1 MSASEPPPG
10 LRVLYWTEV
19 FFPYTGGT
27 EVLGGNL
34 LAGLRRRG
42 HDFEIVTSHGPLD
55 LPDLDDHEGL
65 PVHRLPFFAA
75 VADRDVARMA
85 RTRRRAVEIKEAF
98 APDLIHVQ
106 SVGPGLLFH
115 LHSARSFP
123 APWIF
128 TPHAPL
134 TDQAT
139 GTGTVLGDAF
149 RTADEIV
156 CVSDTQRDSILRIA
170 PAAAPRTSVIHNGLD
185 PPALEPAPLP
195 FDPPRLVCLGRHV
208 RDKGL
213 DVALRAF
220 ARLTGR
226 FPELRLTVI
235 GDGPE
240 RPALEHQ
247 AAELNL
253 GGRVDFPGR
262 VPEIPPYLNAAT
274 IVVMPSRWEETFG
287 LVALEAALMAR
298 PVVVTRAGALPEV
311 VAHGETGLVVEKEGD
326 AAVAEAIAFLLERP
340 ETARRMGGAGRER
353 AIRRFGLRLCIDR
366 YDALYRRIARRS
378 PAAARI
384 ER

>member
-1 MSASEPPPG
+1 MGASERSPG

-34 LAGLRRRG
+34 LAGLRTRG
-42 HDFEIVTSHGPLD
+42 HEFEIVTSHGPLD
-55 LPDLDDHEGL
+55 LPDEDDHEGL

-75 VADRDVARMA
+75 VADRDVVRMA
-85 RTRRRAVEIKEAF
+85 RTRRRAGEIKAAF

-106 SVGPGLLFH
+106 SVGPSLLFH
-115 LHSARSFP
+115 LHSARGYP

-139 GTGTVLGDAF
+139 GSGTILGEAL
-149 RTADEIV
+149 RTADELV
-156 CVSDTQRDSILRIA
+156 CISETQRDSILRIA
-170 PAAAPRTSVIHNGLD
+170 PGAVPRTSVIHAGLD

-213 DVALRAF
+213 DIAVAAF

-226 FPELRLTVI
+226 FPDLRLTVI

-240 RPALEHQ
+240 RPALERQ
-247 AAELNL
+247 AARLDL
-253 GGRVDFPGR
+253 GGRIDFPGR
-262 VPEIPPYLNAAT
+262 VPEIPPYLDAAT
-274 IVVMPSRWEETFG
+274 VVVMPSRWEETFG

-311 VAHGETGLVVEKEGD
+311 VVHGETGLVVEKEDDEG
-326 AAVAEAIAFLLERP
+326 VAEAIAFLLERP
-340 ETARRMGGAGRER
+340 GTARRMGRAARER
-353 AIRRFGLRLCIDR
+353 AIRMFGLELCIDR
-366 YDALYRRIARRS
+366 YDQLYRRIARRS
-378 PAAARI
+378 PASARV